1 MWRQS
6 SKDIDWL
13 LDRIEAGTSLGNHVC
28 NQPQECRVFCK
39 QEDTMKRVVSIA
51 IVVLAILSLTTSA
64 LADTQTIYSDT
75 SVMVYGPLSVYTPLN
90 DSAWGV
96 AQQAVATWVHQSWP
110 KMDPAI
116 WISNPSY
123 HDDPFTVSTW
133 RLFRKT
139 INLCENAHDVSGTI
153 TANSDNAEEV
163 YLNGVLLGSEGTVQ
177 GDADGLP
184 WWDTPKDYNFSGLH
198 TDTLTFDIIVRNYPG
213 GSTPEAN
220 PTGLIFSIELNYNC
234 ELQVAIDIKPNSN
247 PSCFN
252 NDGNGVIPVAI
263 LGSETFNVHQVNVS
277 TVRLEGLQVIMKAS
291 GRYMAAFEDVNK
303 DGYVDLV
310 LKFYDVNGVFD
321 PGDEYATLTGN
332 LLNGTPFFGVGDIC
346 VRH

>member
-1 MWRQS
+1 
-6 SKDIDWL
+6 
-13 LDRIEAGTSLGNHVC
+13 
-28 NQPQECRVFCK
+28 
-39 QEDTMKRVVSIA
+39 MKKVVSLA
-51 IVVLAILSLTTSA
+51 FVVLAILSMTTSA

-75 SVMVYGPLSVYTPLN
+75 SVMVYGPRLVYTPIN
-90 DSAWGV
+90 DSAWGF
-96 AQQAVATWVHQSWP
+96 AHHAVATWVHPNWP
-110 KMDPAI
+110 PMDPAI

-123 HDDPFTVSTW
+123 HDDPVTVSTW
-133 RLFRKT
+133 RLFSKA
-139 INLCENAHDVSGTI
+139 ISLCENAYDVSGTI

-163 YLNGVLLGSEGTVQ
+163 YLNGVKLGSEGTLQ
-177 GDADGLP
+177 GPADNLP
-184 WWDTPKDYNFSGLH
+184 WWKSPKAYNFNDLH

-213 GSTPEAN
+213 GSTPEVN
-220 PTGLIFSIELNYNC
+220 PTGLIFSIDLNYNC
-234 ELQVAIDIKPNSN
+234 QLQVAIDIKPNSD

-263 LGSETFNVHQVNVS
+263 LGSETFNVRQVNVS
-277 TVRLEGLQVIMKAS
+277 TVRLEGLQVIMRAN
-291 GRYMAAFEDVNK
+291 GRYMAAYEDVNR

-310 LKFYDVNGVFD
+310 LKFYDEDGVFD